1 MQFFHI
7 SHTTLWPLPSPVV
20 NVIVKCHCITNDVVT
35 NQVMVL
41 PPQFNISSSP
51 HCPFSL
57 NFIQSTTQKFF
68 VVNLISQTLSHF
80 IIAFLS
86 QIRFHVQN
94 SSTQPH
100 GACHTVGQNQTP
112 QCSFSILLHLY
123 FHPFQLWSWATA
135 WFVGFIEPYKINRS
149 RHWGHLKASHAL
161 SRISQDRKINLQI
174 CNVHFPSSKLP
185 FYFLPFRLRS
195 RATAWF
201 RFYWILQDEQL
212 MALKPSQG
220 ISRYLTR
227 PHKATNRAR
236 LMLICINQC
245 MYNFQQNFILP
256 SSCSTQ
262 LLLNQSMQFFI
273 SHTKTLASWP
283 LPPQVV
289 NCQMPLHKW
298 QSRSRPKNYGL
309 ASTI

>member
-41 PPQFNISSSP
+41 PQQFNISSFP

-68 VVNLISQTLSHF
+68 VVNVISQTLSHF

-185 FYFLPFRLRS
+185 FYFPPLPAPIKGNSL
-195 RATAWF
+195 
-201 RFYWILQDEQL
+201 
-212 MALKPSQG
+212 
-220 ISRYLTR
+220 ISFLLNLTR
-227 PHKATNRAR
+227 WTAHGLEAITRHLTLSYKTAQGHKQGQVDAH
-236 LMLICINQC
+236 LH
-245 MYNFQQNFILP
+245 
-256 SSCSTQ
+256 
-262 LLLNQSMQFFI
+262 QSM
-273 SHTKTLASWP
+273 H
-283 LPPQVV
+283 V
-289 NCQMPLHKW
+289 
-298 QSRSRPKNYGL
+298 
-309 ASTI
+309 

>member
-1 MQFFHI
+1 MSDSQSRSACTPAIAQLACIIFIKISILPSSCRTELLLLNLNSSMQFFHI

-68 VVNLISQTLSHF
+68 VVNVISQTLSHF

-123 FHPFQLWSWATA
+123 FHPFQL
-135 WFVGFIEPYKINRS
+135 
-149 RHWGHLKASHAL
+149 
-161 SRISQDRKINLQI
+161 
-174 CNVHFPSSKLP
+174 
-185 FYFLPFRLRS
+185 
-195 RATAWF
+195 
-201 RFYWILQDEQL
+201 
-212 MALKPSQG
+212 
-220 ISRYLTR
+220 
-227 PHKATNRAR
+227 
-236 LMLICINQC
+236 
-245 MYNFQQNFILP
+245 
-256 SSCSTQ
+256 
-262 LLLNQSMQFFI
+262 
-273 SHTKTLASWP
+273 
-283 LPPQVV
+283 
-289 NCQMPLHKW
+289 
-298 QSRSRPKNYGL
+298 
-309 ASTI
+309 